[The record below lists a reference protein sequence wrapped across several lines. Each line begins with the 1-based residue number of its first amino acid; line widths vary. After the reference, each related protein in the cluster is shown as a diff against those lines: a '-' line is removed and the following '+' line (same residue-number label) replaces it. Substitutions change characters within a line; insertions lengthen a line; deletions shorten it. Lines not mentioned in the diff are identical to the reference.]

1 MVAVPLFAALLCTL
15 SLSESVSALPAVAN
29 VKNAAAPADSTP
41 DSYWTSTGSSY
52 YIPGQD
58 QAQVASPGRTTPAVS
73 LPSPSLITIVAASST
88 SSAPLATLT
97 SLPSSLSS
105 DKILRSL
112 VRRGDYEGFSAALLA
127 KRQSGLDSLPAD
139 FSPIDL
145 YMSMLESRIEA
156 GHSPTPYLPA
166 QRLRASAASA
176 AASKASVSS
185 LQAAASSSKAAAS
198 ASKSLSAQGKTTTTK
213 KATST
218 TTSTKKA
225 TSTST
230 TKKATTTTTRTTTT
244 SSAKPTSTSSSSGQN
259 LGLTDGVTYWKEK
272 TYFYSLDSFKQD
284 VPKNARFSW
293 GDSAG
298 GMNVEV
304 VGKGVPA
311 DKWTGGVQGDS
322 KSALQVAYPAG
333 SRNPSALPIGGM
345 GFYTSKID
353 ITQATNVSFSY
364 SVFFPVGF
372 DFVKGG
378 KLPGLYGGKTACSGG
393 SAAEDCFS
401 TRLMFRKGGMGE
413 LYLYAPREKQV
424 DSLCTLP
431 PLSFCN
437 SVYGM
442 SIGRGSW
449 TFKTGEWTDIRQDI
463 WLNTPGKADGG
474 FNIWI
479 NGRIALRSDTVY
491 YRNSVSG
498 LVSNGT
504 STGDIATLI
513 NYDSIPDDVVIPNG
527 GFKDYP
533 AGNTSAPVSSGVFQ
547 PTFVTKILNPT
558 ATSALPTT
566 TPPVPYRFDNENRR
580 LRRTVVEL
588 EAKKKR
594 ATVATIPG
602 FLGAMAQTF
611 FGGSTSDYNSPVLQY
626 SYFRGFG
633 LRIN

>member
-1 MVAVPLFAALLCTL
+1 MTLVRLRPTRLRPDRPSSLSLLRLVLTLAMVAVPLFAALFCTL

-73 LPSPSLITIVAASST
+73 LPSPSLITIVTASST

-345 GFYTSKID
+345 GFYTSK
-353 ITQATNVSFSY
+353 
-364 SVFFPVGF
+364 
-372 DFVKGG
+372 
-378 KLPGLYGGKTACSGG
+378 
-393 SAAEDCFS
+393 SAS
-401 TRLMFRKGGMGE
+401 
-413 LYLYAPREKQV
+413 
-424 DSLCTLP
+424 
-431 PLSFCN
+431 
-437 SVYGM
+437 
-442 SIGRGSW
+442 
-449 TFKTGEWTDIRQDI
+449 
-463 WLNTPGKADGG
+463 
-474 FNIWI
+474 
-479 NGRIALRSDTVY
+479 LRSY
-491 YRNSVSG
+491 F
-498 LVSNGT
+498 L
-504 STGDIATLI
+504 
-513 NYDSIPDDVVIPNG
+513 
-527 GFKDYP
+527 
-533 AGNTSAPVSSGVFQ
+533 
-547 PTFVTKILNPT
+547 LN
-558 ATSALPTT
+558 
-566 TPPVPYRFDNENRR
+566 
-580 LRRTVVEL
+580 
-588 EAKKKR
+588 
-594 ATVATIPG
+594 
-602 FLGAMAQTF
+602 
-611 FGGSTSDYNSPVLQY
+611 
-626 SYFRGFG
+626 
-633 LRIN
+633 